1 MRSIWRNL
9 RIALVILCAA
19 VFVVSGVFLVKI
31 LIGYASADKTYE
43 EINRGFET
51 LSGSE
56 TESENKSDGTETETA
71 GGPIE
76 EEPLTVT
83 VYNGLTA
90 EMQAQYEY
98 FMELKKVYPDVVGYI
113 SIPSIS
119 VNYPVVQTTD
129 NDYYLNHL
137 ITGEVSTSGSIFLD
151 YRCTSDATISRNT
164 VLYGHNMNNGSMFH
178 NVQLLFTPEE
188 FAKATV
194 EYICEEGILMYK
206 PLTVYR
212 ADAMYPFMR
221 RDFADDTD
229 YLEYC
234 RMVVEK
240 SHLTE
245 SEQVEYAADS
255 GLVTLVTCTN
265 SVSSK
270 TGRYIYQAVLDSIY
284 YPIFE

>member
-1 MRSIWRNL
+1 MKSAWRNL
-9 RIALVILCAA
+9 RIALVVLCAA

-51 LSGSE
+51 LSGSK
-56 TESENKSDGTETETA
+56 TESKTDGTETETES
-71 GGPIE
+71 GSTE
-76 EEPLTVT
+76 EAPFAVT
-83 VYNGLTA
+83 VHDGLTA
-90 EMQAQYEY
+90 EMQAQYDY
-98 FMELKKVYPDVVGYI
+98 FMELKKTYPDVVGYV

-119 VNYPVVQTTD
+119 INYPVVQTTD

-151 YRCTSDATISRNT
+151 YRCPSDATGSRNT

-221 RDFADDTD
+221 RDFVDEAD
-229 YLEYC
+229 YLDYC

-245 SEQVEYAADS
+245 SERIEYAADS

-284 YPIFE
+284 YPISE

>member
-1 MRSIWRNL
+1 MKSAWRNL
-9 RIALVILCAA
+9 RIALVVLCTA

-56 TESENKSDGTETETA
+56 TESKTDGTETETES
-71 GGPIE
+71 GSTE
-76 EEPLTVT
+76 EAPFAVT
-83 VYNGLTA
+83 VHDGLTA
-90 EMQAQYEY
+90 EMQAQYDY
-98 FMELKKVYPDVVGYI
+98 FMELKKTYPDVVGYV

-119 VNYPVVQTTD
+119 INYPVVQTTD

-151 YRCTSDATISRNT
+151 YRCPSNATGSRNT

-221 RDFADDTD
+221 RDFVDEAD
-229 YLEYC
+229 YLDYC

-245 SEQVEYAADS
+245 SERIEYAADS

-284 YPIFE
+284 YPISE

>member
-1 MRSIWRNL
+1 MKSAWRNL
-9 RIALVILCAA
+9 RIALVVLCAA

-56 TESENKSDGTETETA
+56 TESKTDGTETETES
-71 GGPIE
+71 GSTE
-76 EEPLTVT
+76 EAPFAVT
-83 VYNGLTA
+83 VHDGLTA
-90 EMQAQYEY
+90 EMQAQYDY
-98 FMELKKVYPDVVGYI
+98 FMELKKTYPDVVGYV

-119 VNYPVVQTTD
+119 INYPVVQTTD

-151 YRCTSDATISRNT
+151 YRCPSDATGSRNT

-221 RDFADDTD
+221 RDFVDEAD
-229 YLEYC
+229 YLDYC

-245 SEQVEYAADS
+245 SERIEYAADS

-284 YPIFE
+284 YPISE

>member
-1 MRSIWRNL
+1 MKSAWRNL
-9 RIALVILCAA
+9 RIALVVLCTA

-56 TESENKSDGTETETA
+56 TESKTDGIETETESGST
-71 GGPIE
+71 E
-76 EEPLTVT
+76 EAPFAVT
-83 VYNGLTA
+83 VHDGLTA
-90 EMQAQYEY
+90 EMQAQYDY
-98 FMELKKVYPDVVGYI
+98 FMELKKTYPDVVGYV

-119 VNYPVVQTTD
+119 INYPVVQTTD

-151 YRCTSDATISRNT
+151 YRCPSDATGSRNT

-221 RDFADDTD
+221 RDFVDEAD
-229 YLEYC
+229 YLDYC

-245 SEQVEYAADS
+245 SERIEYAADS

-284 YPIFE
+284 YPISE

>member
-1 MRSIWRNL
+1 
-9 RIALVILCAA
+9 
-19 VFVVSGVFLVKI
+19 
-31 LIGYASADKTYE
+31 
-43 EINRGFET
+43 
-51 LSGSE
+51 
-56 TESENKSDGTETETA
+56 
-71 GGPIE
+71 
-76 EEPLTVT
+76 
-83 VYNGLTA
+83 
-90 EMQAQYEY
+90 MQGE
-98 FMELKKVYPDVVGYI
+98 
-113 SIPSIS
+113 
-119 VNYPVVQTTD
+119 D
-129 NDYYLNHL
+129 NDFYLNH
-137 ITGEVSTSGSIFLD
+137 TWQKDPNSVGSIFLEYQNSADLTD
-151 YRCTSDATISRNT
+151 YNTI
-164 VLYGHNMNNGSMFH
+164 VYGHNMNNGSMFH

-221 RDFADDTD
+221 RDFADETD

>member
-1 MRSIWRNL
+1 MKSAWRNL
-9 RIALVILCAA
+9 RIALVVLCAA
-19 VFVVSGVFLVKI
+19 VFVFSGVFLVKI

-51 LSGSE
+51 LSGSK
-56 TESENKSDGTETETA
+56 TESKTDGTETETES
-71 GGPIE
+71 GSTE
-76 EEPLTVT
+76 EAPFAVT
-83 VYNGLTA
+83 VHDGLTA
-90 EMQAQYEY
+90 EMQAQYDY
-98 FMELKKVYPDVVGYI
+98 FMELKKTYPDVVGYV

-119 VNYPVVQTTD
+119 INYPVVQTTD

-151 YRCTSDATISRNT
+151 YRCPSDATGSRNT

-221 RDFADDTD
+221 RDFVDEAD
-229 YLEYC
+229 YLDYC

-245 SEQVEYAADS
+245 SERIEYAADS

-284 YPIFE
+284 YPISE